1 MATVY
6 RDPSAAVDDPPSQH
20 IYSVCFFAGGLVVPD
35 VELVE
40 AGNDD
45 EAVDFA
51 RAKRLFTMREVWDRH
66 RLVAVIPAAQ

>member
-1 MATVY
+1 MATAY
-6 RDPSAAVDDPPSQH
+6 DGQPAETNDTPSPHV
-20 IYSVCFFAGGLVVPD
+20 YSVCFFDSEMVVPN

-45 EAVDFA
+45 EAVDIA